1 MVAVDANVLLYA
13 VNRDDPNHPAAR
25 RWLERR
31 LTGNDPVGFAWVVL
45 LAFVRIATHPRVFP
59 VPLTATEAIA
69 VVEEWLSQP
78 SAVVLT
84 PTPRHLGILSGLLAP
99 SGTGGNLVTDA
110 HLAALALEHG
120 AGIASFDRDFL
131 RFPGVEL
138 IVPSPV

>member
-1 MVAVDANVLLYA
+1 MIDANILLYA
-13 VNRDDPNHPAAR
+13 VNRDDPNHPSAR

-31 LTGNDPVGFAWVVL
+31 LNGSEPVAFAWVVL
-45 LAFVRIATHPRVFP
+45 LAFLRIATHPQVFP
-59 VPLTATEAIA
+59 APLSAAQATR

-78 SAVVLT
+78 AAVVLA
-84 PTPRHLGILSGLLAP
+84 PTARHLGLLSGLLAE

-131 RFPGVEL
+131 RFAGIEL
-138 IVPSPV
+138 TVPTA